1 MTIKW
6 AVMMPLPCPVRN
18 LFNFIIGRFFLISL
32 SRGLVLLMLFSFSS
46 LIESIDVKP
55 DQGIN
60 LC

>member
-1 MTIKW
+1 
-6 AVMMPLPCPVRN
+6 
-18 LFNFIIGRFFLISL
+18 
-32 SRGLVLLMLFSFSS
+32 VLLMLFSFSS